1 MIPGAR
7 GFTGPCHRRL
17 ESRQAAQSRGRALD
31 FSHQDSATHP
41 RKLEHAALPPRV
53 RSVLARV
60 LSDVTSVLGAPLAQA
75 LHEAQL
81 ALRNAV
87 PRGDRHAHE
96 EHAASLEALRTGA
109 PGITSRFM
117 AQLEASLAGIR
128 APAKAA
134 ESRPANTGE
143 LSLSL
148 LDDEAAADEA
158 MLEATASR
166 AEVRNSLAL
175 QLLAHRLGVL
185 AARPVFEM
193 EDMPLGPHL
202 LTRAFVEA
210 IAPLPLNRQAH
221 ARLFEQ
227 FDVHVMAAYP
237 PLVDVINATLAGLGI
252 LPHLSFI
259 PIRPRPAQ
267 RREPSPTRDGRE
279 GDAVKTATAAEGAG
293 PLAGGIVPGSRW
305 PLPRTSGGA
314 DDARFQVLQDLLR
327 NRRQLLAKLR
337 PSHQGAPQ
345 PAMPSEAVSQ
355 SLRSLRGLP
364 EPIATVEQARVA
376 LLERAQQSTGHGM
389 SLAQAD
395 LDTFELLGL
404 FLDYLQRE
412 LRTGSPGDQ
421 LIGRLRLPLLQLA
434 LRDHRFFVDA
444 DHPARQLLN
453 AFSLAGA
460 RWLGADD
467 LSPQWLAH
475 LQQAIATVELD
486 AEAEPATFTKA
497 NQQLQERLQPL
508 YRNFDLSE
516 RRQVEA
522 ARGREKLALA
532 RIQASELIADH
543 IGDRVLPKFESVLL
557 SQAWTDVLA
566 LGHLR
571 HVEGSE
577 AWDKLMQATRRIVDR
592 AAGDEV
598 DIPDPALFGLVA
610 QSLEQVGYHR
620 ADAQAIAAQLT
631 GFPCEEVDMTSRT
644 GLLVQLRARA
654 RLGEGV
660 APDTP
665 TAPLTEE
672 AQAAFD
678 RMKRPGARLW
688 VEHEES
694 PGQWVRRRLG
704 WTSARTGQTLLL
716 NRRGQR
722 VPSEDLPTLAQ
733 AVAEGRALLMSEDVA
748 PAEAAWRAMNASLQ
762 RLASGA
768 ERTPTETGHGN

>member
-1 MIPGAR
+1 MD
-7 GFTGPCHRRL
+7 
-17 ESRQAAQSRGRALD
+17 S
-31 FSHQDSATHP
+31 SHQDTAGHP
-41 RKLEHAALPPRV
+41 RTLEHAALPPRV
-53 RSVLARV
+53 RSVLSRV
-60 LSDVTSVLGAPLAQA
+60 LSDVTTVLGAPLAQA

-81 ALRNAV
+81 ALRNTV
-87 PRGDRHAHE
+87 PKGDRRAHE

-109 PGITSRFM
+109 AGITTRFM

-128 APAKAA
+128 EPAKAA
-134 ESRPANTGE
+134 VSRPATPGA

-158 MLEATASR
+158 MVEATASR

-175 QLLAHRLGVL
+175 QLLAHRLAVL

-221 ARLFEQ
+221 ARMFEQ
-227 FDVHVMAAYP
+227 FDAHVMAAYP
-237 PLVDVINATLAGLGI
+237 PLLDVINATLADLGI

-259 PIRPRPAQ
+259 PLRPRPAE
-267 RREPSPTRDGRE
+267 RREPTGTQGSRAKGPASSASSAQTS
-279 GDAVKTATAAEGAG
+279 DAVAAVTSAG
-293 PLAGGIVPGSRW
+293 MRW
-305 PLPRTSGGA
+305 PQQGA
-314 DDARFQVLQDLLR
+314 AGALEDDRFQALRALLR
-327 NRRQLLAKLR
+327 NRRQLLEKLR
-337 PSHQGAPQ
+337 PGNQGAP
-345 PAMPSEAVSQ
+345 PPTMASEAVSQ
-355 SLRSLRGLP
+355 SLRSLRASP
-364 EPIATVEQARVA
+364 DPIATVEQARLA
-376 LLERAQQSTGHGM
+376 LLERASRSSGHGM

-404 FLDYLQRE
+404 FLDHLQRE
-412 LRTGSPGDQ
+412 LQTGSPGDQ

-444 DHPARQLLN
+444 DHPARQLLD

-467 LSPQWLAH
+467 LSPQWRAH
-475 LQQAIATVELD
+475 LQQAIAMIELD
-486 AEAEPATFTKA
+486 PEAEPATFAKA
-497 NQQLQERLQPL
+497 NQQLRERLQVL
-508 YRNFDLSE
+508 QRSFDLSE

-532 RIQASELIADH
+532 RMHASAQIAEK
-543 IGDRVLPKFESVLL
+543 IAGRELPKFEATLL
-557 SQAWTDVLA
+557 SQAWADVLA

-571 HVEGSE
+571 HVEGSD
-577 AWDKLMQATRRIVDR
+577 AWDKLMQATRRIADR
-592 AAGDEV
+592 AAGEAV
-598 DIPDPALFGLVA
+598 GTPDPALFGLVG

-620 ADAQAIAAQLT
+620 SDAQAIAAQLT
-631 GFPCEEVDMTSRT
+631 GYPCEESDLTSRT

-660 APDTP
+660 APETRP
-665 TAPLTEE
+665 PPLTDAAQE
-672 AQAAFD
+672 AME

-688 VEHEES
+688 IEQEEA
-694 PGQWVRRRLG
+694 PGHWVRRRLG
-704 WTSARTGQTLLL
+704 WASARTGQTLLL

-722 VPSEDLPTLAQ
+722 VPGEDLPTLAL
-733 AVAEGRALLMSEDVA
+733 AVAEGRAQLLSEDVA
-748 PAEAAWRAMNASLQ
+748 PAEAAWRAMHSSLHQ
-762 RLASGA
+762 LAGSAAMPGK
-768 ERTPTETGHGN
+768 EGGHGH